1 MSAKY
6 SIYAAPRTKHGY
18 YRMCDSKPIYR
29 RDFDSLDVMLEHW
42 NSEIKPKTRAKSGAE
57 YELSM
62 VIESGGKW
70 GHHDKPRY
78 ASVALLSEMFRV
90 A

>member
-1 MSAKY
+1 
-6 SIYAAPRTKHGY
+6 
-18 YRMCDSKPIYR
+18 
-29 RDFDSLDVMLEHW
+29 VMLEHW